1 VADQVVGHAFH
12 VSQSLGHQRLSSFK
26 GLDLHLLDD
35 AQHHRLVGRVKVQA
49 DDLPDF
55 HHEKQVSRK
64 LEMLLAVGA

>member
-1 VADQVVGHAFH
+1 MADQVVGHAFH
-12 VSQSLGHQRLSSFK
+12 VGQSLGHQRLSSFK

-35 AQHHRLVGRVKVQA
+35 AQQHRLVGRVQVQA

-55 HHEKQVSRK
+55 HHEKQVARK